1 MQNLKMS
8 EKQKGPCYLPLVIS
22 DIQEMFLSL
31 FRAVFRGHAKS
42 DLNIII
48 NPKKLETG
56 LRTISAGIPSTLVFR
71 IEAIEFPT
79 FGLLP
84 WLVLREALFLC
95 N

>member
-1 MQNLKMS
+1 M
-8 EKQKGPCYLPLVIS
+8 
-22 DIQEMFLSL
+22 QEMFLSL
-31 FRAVFRGHAKS
+31 FRAVFRGLAKS

-71 IEAIEFPT
+71 IEAIGFPT
-79 FGLLP
+79 FGLLLVP
-84 WLVLREALFLC
+84 WFVLREALFLY